1 MKILIRSL
9 TKTDFMEWCG
19 LWRQYLTFYETQ
31 LSEEIY
37 KNTFKRLININIKSQ
52 NAFVAETG
60 NKLIGLVH
68 YIYHNDN
75 WKLEDATYLQDLYTV
90 PEFRGQGAGRLLIE
104 AVYKAADDNNS
115 PTVYWQTEQSN
126 KTARVLYDKIAKLA
140 PFIIYERQF

>member
-1 MKILIRSL
+1 
-9 TKTDFMEWCG
+9 MEWCG
-19 LWRQYLTFYETQ
+19 LWQQYLTFYETQ

-68 YIYHNDN
+68 YIFHNDN
-75 WKLEDATYLQDLYTV
+75 WKLQDATYLQDLYTV

-104 AVYKAADDNNS
+104 AVYKAADDNNC

>member
-9 TKTDFMEWCG
+9 TETDFLEWSG
-19 LWRQYLTFYETQ
+19 LWQQYLTFYGTQ

-52 NAFVAETG
+52 NSFVAETS

-104 AVYKAADDNNS
+104 AVYKAADDNNC

>member
-9 TKTDFMEWCG
+9 TETDFLEWCG
-19 LWRQYLTFYETQ
+19 LWQQYLTFYETK

-52 NAFVAETG
+52 NAFVAETS

-104 AVYKAADDNNS
+104 AVYKAADDNNC

>member
-1 MKILIRSL
+1 
-9 TKTDFMEWCG
+9 MEWCG
-19 LWRQYLTFYETQ
+19 LWQQYLTFYETQ

>member
-9 TKTDFMEWCG
+9 TETDFLEWCG
-19 LWRQYLTFYETQ
+19 LWQQYLTFYETQ
-31 LSEEIY
+31 LSEEVY

-52 NAFVAETG
+52 NAFVAETN

-104 AVYKAADDNNS
+104 AVYKAADDNNC